1 MILSV
6 PGWFSPKYC
15 VLWHFYGSDVL
26 GRWLFPFTDGG
37 NIYSNWEATYQ
48 LVSRFLG
55 KGNKGKCKYK
65 MQKQKQIQVQIYAWW
80 QHHIQF
86 GNNIP
91 ACNKKRVWR
100 ACLDRFDKLLSL
112 VWFRKKTDDF
122 FLLFP
127 RFWVISAPLQSV
139 LAIAFPLY
147 HAPSTAATIYNIAS
161 LCVKTSLFFKRNVLC
176 RESDYLRLFGTLL
189 RQIIH
194 IWQEN

>member
-1 MILSV
+1 MISSV

-48 LVSRFLG
+48 LVDSWKKATKANANTKCNNRNIYRFKFMHG
-55 KGNKGKCKYK
+55 GNTIFNLVTTYQLVIKNGCEAHVWTDL
-65 MQKQKQIQVQIYAWW
+65 INFSAWSDL
-80 QHHIQF
+80 
-86 GNNIP
+86 
-91 ACNKKRVWR
+91 A
-100 ACLDRFDKLLSL
+100 
-112 VWFRKKTDDF
+112 KKTADF

-161 LCVKTSLFFKRNVLC
+161 LCVETSLFF
-176 RESDYLRLFGTLL
+176 
-189 RQIIH
+189 
-194 IWQEN
+194 